1 MLDTL
6 LTIIF
11 YIGLVTTG
19 FALVV
24 LFLLLH
30 EGYEMTKEQKEVKPE
45 KNYIHDYGLTRHE
58 LDHVVAQVMK
68 YDKQRTIKKRG
79 YKW

>member
-1 MLDTL
+1 MIDTL

-19 FALVV
+19 LALVV

-30 EGYEMTKEQKEVKPE
+30 EGYEMTKKQKEVKPE
-45 KNYIHDYGLTRHE
+45 KNYIFDYGLTRHE
-58 LDHVVAQVMK
+58 LNRIVAQVMK
-68 YDKQRTIKKRG
+68 NDRQRTVRKRG
-79 YKW
+79 YRW

>member
-6 LTIIF
+6 LTGIF

-19 FALVV
+19 LVLVV

-30 EGYEMTKEQKEVKPE
+30 EGYEMTKEQKEKPE
-45 KNYIHDYGLTRHE
+45 RNYICNYGLARHE
-58 LDHVVAQVMK
+58 LNRVVAQVMK
-68 YDKQRTIKKRG
+68 NDRQRTVRKRG
-79 YKW
+79 YRW

>member
-1 MLDTL
+1 MIDTL

-11 YIGLVTTG
+11 YIGLMTTG
-19 FALVV
+19 LALVV

-30 EGYEMTKEQKEVKPE
+30 EGYKMTKEQKVKPE
-45 KNYIHDYGLTRHE
+45 GAYICDYGLTRHE
-58 LDHVVAQVMK
+58 LNHVVAQVMK
-68 YDKQRTIKKRG
+68 NDRQRTVRKRG

>member
-1 MLDTL
+1 MIDTL

-11 YIGLVTTG
+11 YIGLVATG

-30 EGYEMTKEQKEVKPE
+30 EGFVMTKKQKPE
-45 KNYIHDYGLTRHE
+45 RNYIYDYGLTRHE
-58 LDHVVAQVMK
+58 LNRVVAQVMK
-68 YDKQRTIKKRG
+68 NDRQRTIRKRG
-79 YKW
+79 YRW

>member
-1 MLDTL
+1 MIDTL
-6 LTIIF
+6 LTVIF
-11 YIGLVTTG
+11 YIGLMTTG

-45 KNYIHDYGLTRHE
+45 KNYIYDYGLTRRE
-58 LDHVVAQVMK
+58 LNRVVAQVMK
-68 YDKQRTIKKRG
+68 YDRQRTVRKRG
-79 YKW
+79 YRW

>member
-6 LTIIF
+6 LTVIF

-19 FALVV
+19 LALVV

-30 EGYEMTKEQKEVKPE
+30 EGYEMTKEQKEKPE
-45 KNYIHDYGLTRHE
+45 RAYIYDCGLTRRE
-58 LDHVVAQVMK
+58 LNRVVAQVMK
-68 YDKQRTIKKRG
+68 NDRQRTVRKRG
-79 YKW
+79 YRW